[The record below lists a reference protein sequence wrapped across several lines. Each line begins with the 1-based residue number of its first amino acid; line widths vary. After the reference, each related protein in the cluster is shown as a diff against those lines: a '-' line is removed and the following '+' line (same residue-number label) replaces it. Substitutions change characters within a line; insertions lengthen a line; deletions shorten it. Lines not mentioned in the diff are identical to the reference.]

1 MDSELPD
8 LSDSEPTWPH
18 RLIGVVLYLFAILCS
33 WRLLH
38 LYEHDVGLDHVML
51 PALGAIAAPLLALGM
66 VATAPHA
73 YSIGPVEDGSFQF
86 RVGWVVLIPGY
97 ALQATL
103 LGQFELVAWWALIL
117 VALVGGF
124 IFACVISRSEFKLV
138 NFVGIMAFSSAY
150 VGGAVL
156 FINCMFDY
164 KPVEVVAQRQA
175 DVRVGP
181 RHFTVRFKHARPD
194 GYASMQLNDVKV
206 SDVSNGIC
214 VRYYRGGLFL
224 NWYTV
229 DPYMD
234 CPGTDPVLDD
244 VTFQQKQ
251 LCAAGRQDACQAV
264 VRLKAG
270 KTTPAELAANTAE
283 SACAKGDRR
292 QCQQLCDSGK
302 PHLRCGNQEWRIM
315 GRGWTVE
322 YWTEGASPDGRY
334 SAHVGISCTSPLAAN
349 TQPASKPVRHLIE
362 YNGEQF
368 RGPVSK
374 GMHKTMADAVKEVCT
389 IVPAPAQPPKK
400 PIDTQPR
407 SNGDE
412 GAPEARGT
420 SAATSVHKCKDA
432 NGKVTFTDMPCPK
445 GGE

>member
-8 LSDSEPTWPH
+8 PSTSEPPWPH
-18 RLIGVVLYLFAILCS
+18 RLIGLFLYLFAILCS
-33 WRLLH
+33 WRLMH
-38 LYEHDVGLDHVML
+38 LYEHDAGLDKVML
-51 PALGAIAAPLLALGM
+51 PALGAIAAPLVAIGMALS
-66 VATAPHA
+66 APDA
-73 YSIGPVEDGSFQF
+73 YSLGPKDEGSAQFQL
-86 RVGWVVLIPGY
+86 GWVVLMPGY
-97 ALQATL
+97 PLQATL
-103 LGQFELVAWWALIL
+103 LGQFELVSWWALIL

-124 IFACVISRSEFKLV
+124 VLACVIARSEFSLV
-138 NFVGIMAFSSAY
+138 YFVGFMGFTCSY

-194 GYASMQLNDVKV
+194 GYSSMQLNGVKV
-206 SDVSNGIC
+206 GDVSNGIC

-234 CPGTDPVLDD
+234 CPGTNPVLDD
-244 VTFQQKQ
+244 VTYQQKQ

-334 SAHVGISCTSPLAAN
+334 SAHVGISCTSPLAAT

-368 RGPVSK
+368 RGPVSSH
-374 GMHKTMADAVKEVCT
+374 MHKTMAEAVNEVCAAT
-389 IVPAPAQPPKK
+389 PVPAPRQTLPV
-400 PIDTQPR
+400 ISQPR
-407 SNGDE
+407 SDQR
-412 GAPEARGT
+412 PLEARDLP
-420 SAATSVHKCKDA
+420 AAASVHKCQGAD
-432 NGKVTFTDMPCPK
+432 GKIILTDTACPK
-445 GGE
+445 GYE